1 MTRPFAR
8 LKVALVFTASLLCLG
23 NAQAANE
30 ELAQEVKES
39 IQEQWDKD
47 TSPGENKVK
56 EVTLIK
62 KGTNKYRGLLEVA
75 GPDGDETLS
84 VDVMVDEDNLI
95 WEIVD

>member
-1 MTRPFAR
+1 MTRPLTR
-8 LKVALVFTASLLCLG
+8 INLALALAATLCFG
-23 NAQAANE
+23 NAHAANE

-47 TSPGENKVK
+47 TSPGENTVK

-62 KGTNKYRGLLEVA
+62 KGHNKYRGLLEGD
-75 GPDGDETLS
+75 GPDGHETLS
-84 VDVMVDEDNLI
+84 VDVMVDEDNMI